1 MAPGRE
7 RSPHGEGCAGPR
19 GDRRTRKPLVEK
31 KRRARI
37 NESLRELR
45 LLLADSEFQAKLENA
60 EVLER
65 TVRRVRAALERRAR
79 AAPAST
85 PPRPPSC
92 STTCWSPCPSARA
105 AARTRSRT
113 LWRSR
118 RSAPGPPEPARAR
131 PCPPPAK
138 RAAPSRTRRRPGRA
152 RPPRTDWTRPRRGA
166 GPRPARP
173 DPCGDPG
180 NGGAESAQSGPCRG
194 RGAPRTRVLSV
205 SARVS
210 ARLSACE
217 CPSVCLSVGVCVR
230 GWQRCDCRLGHCR
243 CHPLAA

>member
-1 MAPGRE
+1 MQIAGYKSGGAGRERRAGSGAAMAPGTDRP
-7 RSPHGEGCAGPR
+7 PHGEGCAGPR

-85 PPRPPSC
+85 PPRRPSC

-113 LWRSR
+113 LRRSR
-118 RSAPGPPEPARAR
+118 RSGPGPPAGSRCRRPQPARAR
-131 PCPPPAK
+131 RCPPPARRPARARRGPG
-138 RAAPSRTRRRPGRA
+138 RAAPT
-152 RPPRTDWTRPRRGA
+152 RTDCTRPRRA
-166 GPRPARP
+166 ACPRPARP
-173 DPCGDPG
+173 NPCGDPG
-180 NGGAESAQSGPCRG
+180 NSGEESAPTCLWGGQR
-194 RGAPRTRVLSV
+194 ARTAACSV
-205 SARVS
+205 
-210 ARLSACE
+210 
-217 CPSVCLSVGVCVR
+217 
-230 GWQRCDCRLGHCR
+230 
-243 CHPLAA
+243 

>member
-1 MAPGRE
+1 MAPGRD
-7 RSPHGEGCAGPR
+7 RPPHGEGCAGPR

-45 LLLADSEFQAKLENA
+45 MLLADSEFQAKLENA

-113 LWRSR
+113 LRGSR
-118 RSAPGPPEPARAR
+118 PSVAGPPARRRCCRPELARAR
-131 PCPPPAK
+131 PCPPRRSRPPPAK
-138 RAAPSRTRRRPGRA
+138 RPAPTRTRRRPGRA
-152 RPPRTDWTRPRRGA
+152 RPARTDWTRPRRGA
-166 GPRPARP
+166 CPRPP
-173 DPCGDPG
+173 PPNPCGDPG
-180 NGGAESAQSGPCRG
+180 NSGEESAPTCPWGGQ
-194 RGAPRTRVLSV
+194 GAPHT
-205 SARVS
+205 
-210 ARLSACE
+210 
-217 CPSVCLSVGVCVR
+217 VC
-230 GWQRCDCRLGHCR
+230 
-243 CHPLAA
+243 

>member
-1 MAPGRE
+1 MAPGTARP
-7 RSPHGEGCAGPR
+7 PHGEGCAGPR

-65 TVRRVRAALERRAR
+65 TVRRVRAVLERRGR

-118 RSAPGPPEPARAR
+118 PSAPGPPPRRCPCRPQPARAR
-131 PCPPPAK
+131 PCPPPA
-138 RAAPSRTRRRPGRA
+138 RSPAPAPAPAPTRTRRRPGRA
-152 RPPRTDWTRPRRGA
+152 RLPRTDWTRPRRRA
-166 GPRPARP
+166 CPRPARP
-173 DPCGDPG
+173 KPCGDPG
-180 NGGAESAQSGPCRG
+180 NSGEEPAQGCLWGGQR
-194 RGAPRTRVLSV
+194 APHTRVLSESVCV
-205 SARVS
+205 SV
-210 ARLSACE
+210 CE
-217 CPSVCLSVGVCVR
+217 CPCVCLCAR
-230 GWQRCDCRLGHCR
+230 
-243 CHPLAA
+243 LAALWLRTRAL